1 MDWVVGSERHFH
13 YVFQL
18 SFYEIR
24 FVCGYGPLR
33 VIDELIAY
41 KVVTIRYHH
50 MQNVWIKYFCS
61 GFTNFSCVIFW
72 CKHNYHMVTATNVNL
87 YYLIMPLRV
96 WTFENIL
103 YSNKFVFSTSQTSS
117 EMTLDYNIIFKNKT
131 VHVFVC
137 ELLNINW

>member
-24 FVCGYGPLR
+24 FVCGYGLLR

-50 MQNVWIKYFCS
+50 MQNAWIKYCCS
-61 GFTNFSCVIFW
+61 GFTNFSCIIFW
-72 CKHNYHMVTATNVNL
+72 CKHNYHMVTATHVNL
-87 YYLIMPLRV
+87 YYLIMPPRV
-96 WTFENIL
+96 WTFENIFFL
-103 YSNKFVFSTSQTSS
+103 NKSNFQRNDAWLQYYFQKQNGTCIRLWT
-117 EMTLDYNIIFKNKT
+117 T
-131 VHVFVC
+131 
-137 ELLNINW
+137 

>member
-24 FVCGYGPLR
+24 FVCGYGLLR

-50 MQNVWIKYFCS
+50 MQNVWIKYCCS

-87 YYLIMPLRV
+87 YYLIMLPRV

-103 YSNKFVFSTSQTSS
+103 YSNKVFF
-117 EMTLDYNIIFKNKT
+117 LNKSNFQRNDAWLQYYFQKQNGT
-131 VHVFVC
+131 CIRF
-137 ELLNINW
+137 WTT